1 MARFKAY
8 LALHSRDRPC
18 AKNTKY
24 WYKIDALVHLC
35 NTTISKQ
42 LKISPDIMDT
52 IDIVAIADTV
62 GIVDDVEAIWNKAR
76 LYKKTISKTLLNQS
90 I

>member
-76 LYKKTISKTLLNQS
+76 LYKKQS
-90 I
+90 QKRY

>member
-1 MARFKAY
+1 M
-8 LALHSRDRPC
+8 
-18 AKNTKY
+18 
-24 WYKIDALVHLC
+24 HLC

-76 LYKKTISKTLLNQS
+76 TQCQDEFRNLSGCVIKIRVVGSFKSR
-90 I
+90 